1 MHIRRRAIAASVPLL
16 LLLPRIV
23 MSQPA
28 QPPVP
33 MVRAEGLRRVSDH
46 VQVIP
51 DDNVP
56 VVPNVGFVVGETG
69 ILVID
74 TGLGP
79 RNGEVVASVARR
91 LGGQRAVY
99 LVTTHFHPEHDLGAQ
114 AFPASTRL
122 IRSTDQIADISEFGL
137 GLARIFAARSREMA
151 ALLEGADFRAAD
163 ITFEREYDLDLG
175 GIRARILALGPNH
188 TRGDTAVWVASDRV
202 LFSGDVAMRA
212 QPSFA
217 SPYSSVRHWLTSLDR
232 LEALGP
238 AVVVPSHGPI
248 GDVGF
253 IAGYRAYLTE
263 VRDRVE
269 AEKRAGRSID
279 QTVEAVTAAIAG
291 RYPDRGRLAGAIRS
305 AYAEAP

>member
-1 MHIRRRAIAASVPLL
+1 MRIQRRAIARCLPFLL
-16 LLLPRIV
+16 FAPRIAV
-23 MSQPA
+23 SQPA
-28 QPPVP
+28 QPPDP
-33 MVRAEGLRRVSDH
+33 IIRPEGLRRVSEH

-51 DDNVP
+51 DGNVP

-79 RNGEVVASVARR
+79 RNGEVVATVARQ
-91 LGGQRAVY
+91 LGGQRAAS

-122 IRSTDQIADISEFGL
+122 IRSTDQVADIAEFGL
-137 GLARIFAARSREMA
+137 NLARIFAARSPAMA
-151 ALLEGADFRAAD
+151 ALLEGADFRATD
-163 ITFEREYDLDLG
+163 VTFEREYDLDLG
-175 GIRARILALGPNH
+175 GVRARILALGPNH
-188 TRGDTAVWVASDRV
+188 TRGDTGVWVTPDRV
-202 LFSGDVAMRA
+202 LFTGDVAMRA

-217 SPYSSVRHWLTSLDR
+217 GPQSSLRHWLTSLDR
-232 LEALGP
+232 LEALAP
-238 AVVVPSHGPI
+238 AVVVPSHGPM

-253 IAGYRAYLTE
+253 IAGYRAYLIE
-263 VRDRVE
+263 VRDR
-269 AEKRAGRSID
+269 AAAAKRAGSSLD
-279 QTVEAVTAAIAG
+279 QTVEAITAALAS